1 MKKLIP
7 LLLLIS
13 VALTGCS
20 SNEQS
25 RMEYIERTYKTREI
39 FIQGLGDNGI
49 YIVRLSDGSVL
60 LVERNDLTKPE
71 KLSYRQIFSPIR

>member
-13 VALTGCS
+13 VALTGCH

-25 RMEYIERTYKTREI
+25 RMEYIERTFKPREI
-39 FIQGLGDNGI
+39 FPHGHGDNSI
-49 YIVRLSDGSVL
+49 YIVRLSDGSIL
-60 LVERNDLTKPE
+60 LVERNGTTKPE
-71 KLSYRQIFSPIR
+71 KLSYRQIFSPNR